1 MHGHSHPNRDE
12 TRTAD
17 EREGTDSRRLAI
29 ALALTAGFALVEV
42 VGGLLAGSLAL
53 IADAGHMITDAMALA
68 LAWAA
73 ARMAARPAD
82 SKRSYGYHRF
92 QIVAALV
99 NGLTLIVI
107 VGWIVVEA
115 LERFMTPIDVA
126 ADLMLVIAALGLLVN
141 IVVFFVLH
149 GGSRDNLNL
158 QGALLHVLGDLLG
171 SVAAIVAGLVILG
184 TGWMPIDPLLSLVVA
199 GLILRSAWSLV
210 QRSGHI
216 LLEGT
221 PEWLD
226 VDAMRRE
233 LGDRVAGVRDVHHVH
248 VWSLTPARLMLTM
261 HVTIEDGEGDPTDV
275 IRQVKRL
282 LKQDYGIDHSTIE
295 IEYGDC
301 ADEYPRTTDPL
312 PGELSP
318 APARGHDT
326 RDARR

>member
-1 MHGHSHPNRDE
+1 MNAHSHAHDDRDAAHGQE
-12 TRTAD
+12 S
-17 EREGTDSRRLAI
+17 TDSRRLAA
-29 ALALTAGFALVEV
+29 ALALTAAFALVELI
-42 VGGLLAGSLAL
+42 GGLIAGSLAL

-68 LAWAA
+68 LAWVA

-82 SKRSYGYHRF
+82 ARRSYGYHRF

-99 NGLTLIVI
+99 NGLTLIAI
-107 VGWIVVEA
+107 VAWIVVEA
-115 LERFMTPIDVA
+115 VERLMAPVDIT
-126 ADLMLVIAALGLLVN
+126 ADLMLLIAGLGLAVN
-141 IVVFFVLH
+141 IVVFVVLH

-158 QGALLHVLGDLLG
+158 HGALLHVVGDLLG

-210 QRSGHI
+210 KRSAHI

-226 VDAMRRE
+226 VAAMRRE
-233 LGDRVAGVRDVHHVH
+233 LTAAVREVCDIHHVH

-261 HVTIEDGEGDPTDV
+261 HVTIEDGETDPTIV
-275 IRQVKRL
+275 IREVKRL

-295 IEYGDC
+295 IEFGDC
-301 ADEYPRTTDPL
+301 ADEFPGTTDP
-312 PGELSP
+312 PP
-318 APARGHDT
+318 ATERAAG
-326 RDARR
+326 A